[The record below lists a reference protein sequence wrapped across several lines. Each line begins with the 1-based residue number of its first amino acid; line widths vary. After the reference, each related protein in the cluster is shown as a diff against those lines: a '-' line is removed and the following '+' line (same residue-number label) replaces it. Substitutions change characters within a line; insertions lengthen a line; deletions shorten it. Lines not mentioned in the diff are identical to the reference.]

1 MERKENPQESRDVFA
16 SDPRPSAQSDCA
28 LGVSS
33 DMASYIF
40 GSPPAFSWS
49 LLSPPP
55 PPPWVTRIL
64 GLLAPPPWVT
74 DNLIFLAGGLALVA
88 VTILISIL
96 SRPAEVIEQ
105 HEPAPATPQRRH
117 RAPPTTPHSSDTA
130 TATGSST
137 NSSLSTARR
146 KKKKLSAVP
155 ALPPYSPPYQLYSP
169 PLVNSSLRSRF
180 A

>member
-1 MERKENPQESRDVFA
+1 MERQNPQGIVTCRDA
-16 SDPRPSAQSDCA
+16 SASVRLRARLSPTY
-28 LGVSS
+28 

-105 HEPAPATPQRRH
+105 HEPAPAMPQRRH